1 MYDKRF
7 ELRRQDGF
15 AYLEKIMEGKEPSCS
30 YSVLAQ
36 ILEKWHNNVV
46 ITTNF
51 DNLTEDA
58 LFIYT
63 NKKPL
68 VIGTSTLADFISTNL
83 SRPLIVKIHH
93 DLFLSPKNS
102 EGDIKKLEEGFVN
115 NLGEIFEYYT
125 PLVIGYGGN
134 DGSLMNFLKEP
145 NYNGNYANF
154 LNDIKKD
161 YDNAEK
167 HYLKALEIEPDNF
180 NVNYL
185 KLLIITKKIEESKNI
200 IYKAL
205 EIYKKGNIEIDA
217 TIELY
222 FYMYVPFPKDFPES
236 KNKIEEMLSKGI
248 KSIGWVSA
256 KF

>member
-68 VIGTSTLADFISTNL
+68 VIGTSALADFISTNL

-167 HYLKALEIEPDNF
+167 YYL
-180 NVNYL
+180 
-185 KLLIITKKIEESKNI
+185 
-200 IYKAL
+200 KAL

-248 KSIGWVSA
+248 KSIGWVFSEVLKIA
-256 KF
+256 KENNHPDYETLVEFDKKISQE